1 MIHFF
6 NMFILF
12 ISCQTTK
19 TDVTWTRDIQPIVE
33 QNCVRCHNAQGQG
46 TGDFTDYETVKTL
59 ADSIIT
65 AIDMGTM
72 PPPAADPN
80 CHSYL
85 DSDKMHLQTESRNQI
100 ARWIEN
106 ETPYGREE
114 DAKTYDRTEITL
126 QDPDLIVKLKAP
138 YVPSFDNEENLG
150 NDYRCFS
157 IEHNQTETF
166 YITDLHPTIDQKGL
180 VHHIVLAKATDAGI
194 LEGSTEPDGV
204 DCINGAS
211 FVSGDFSEFGMLGA
225 WAPGM
230 SPVRLDD
237 NAGMLVQPD
246 EYIVLQ
252 IHYFLSDNV
261 PINTPDQS
269 GYAFNITKEAPEHVI
284 QMAPLGITDINIPA
298 GEEAHTLESSFSLP
312 LNVNL
317 WGVFPH
323 MHILGDGYQMKIGDQ
338 CIVESDKYDFNNQLT
353 YMFSNPIEITAGEE
367 ISWSCT
373 WNNSTSNPNLIHSP
387 PIDVNYGERT
397 DEEMCFAFSL
407 ISF

>member
-1 MIHFF
+1 MIHVL
-6 NMFILF
+6 NAYLMF
-12 ISCQTTK
+12 ISCQQTNTA
-19 TDVTWTRDIQPIVE
+19 VTWTKDIQPIVE
-33 QNCVRCHNAQGQG
+33 QNCVRCHNDQGQG
-46 TGDFTDYETVKTL
+46 TGDFTNYETVRTL
-59 ADSIIT
+59 ADSVLHS
-65 AIDMGTM
+65 IDMGTM

-85 DSDKMHLQTESRNQI
+85 DSEKMHLQSEARDQI

-106 ETPYGREE
+106 ETPYGSE
-114 DAKTYDRTEITL
+114 DDAQIYDRTEFVL
-126 QDPDLIVKLKAP
+126 ENPDLIVQLKEP
-138 YVPSFDNEENLG
+138 YVPSFGNEGNLG

-157 IEHNQTETF
+157 LEHNQSETF
-166 YITDLHPTIDQKGL
+166 YITDLHPQIDQKGL
-180 VHHIVLAKATDAGI
+180 VHHVVLGKATAAGI
-194 LEGSTEPDGV
+194 LEGSADPKGV

-211 FVSGDFSEFGMLGA
+211 FVSGDVGEVGMLGA

-237 NAGMLVQPD
+237 NAGLLVKAD

-269 GYAFNITKEAPEHVI
+269 GYAFNITKENPEHVI
-284 QMAPLGITDINIPA
+284 QMVPLGITQLEIPA
-298 GEEAHTLESSFSLP
+298 GEESHTISNSFSLP
-312 LNVNL
+312 LKVNL

-323 MHILGDGYQMKIGDQ
+323 MHILGAGYQMKIGDQ
-338 CIVESDKYDFNNQLT
+338 CIVESDRYDFNNQLT
-353 YMFSNPIEITAGEE
+353 YMFSNPVEIAAGEE

-373 WNNSTSNPNLIHSP
+373 WNNSTSNPNLIHTP
-387 PIDVNYGERT
+387 PIDVSYGERT